1 MDKAKFVFAWTMLH
15 IVCEASDSVVPCRIA
30 PVSR

>member
-1 MDKAKFVFAWTMLH
+1 MDKSRFDFNKTALH
-15 IVCEASDSVVPCRIA
+15 IVVEASGSVVPCRIA

>member
-1 MDKAKFVFAWTMLH
+1 MDKFEFVLCSTALH
-15 IVCEASDSVVPCRIA
+15 IVVEASGSVVPCRIA

>member
-1 MDKAKFVFAWTMLH
+1 MNYTNLSST
-15 IVCEASDSVVPCRIA
+15 IVRIRAASLVGSGSVPCRIA